1 MTEHDHIIESL
12 TWYVNGTL
20 DARQQGLVQKHLERC
35 ALCRKELALQQQI
48 HGAITQPAKVEFA
61 PQTSFNKLWDRIKDE
76 QFVQAGQNQFASPAR
91 RWLALPRFELNWL
104 IDRWIPITL
113 SVQFLII
120 AGLTS
125 VLWIRSGE
133 SPATYRTVT
142 STADP
147 DRPIIHTVFDE
158 ATRLSDVKD
167 ILNKAGLEVASGPT
181 TAGVYSLTPDTSRS
195 TPPLNEVVV
204 SLRND
209 PRVRF
214 AELSHQ

>member
-1 MTEHDHIIESL
+1 MTEHDHIVESL

-20 DARQQGLVQKHLERC
+20 NVREQALVQKHLEQC
-35 ALCRKELALQQQI
+35 AHCRKELALQQHI

-61 PQTSFNKLWDRIKDE
+61 PQTSFNKLWDRINE
-76 QFVQAGQNQFASPAR
+76 EPFSQAGQKQVASPPR
-91 RWLALPRFELNWL
+91 RWLTLPRFELNWL
-104 IDRWIPITL
+104 IDRWVPITL
-113 SVQFLII
+113 AVQFLII
-120 AGLTS
+120 VGLAS

-133 SPATYRTVT
+133 SPSTYHTVT

-167 ILNKAGLEVASGPT
+167 ILNRAGLEVASGPT
-181 TAGVYSLTPDTSRS
+181 TAGVYSLTPDKSRS
-195 TPPLNEVVV
+195 TPPLSEVVA